1 MRRVIVLTLV
11 SLISLGSVF
20 AITSDPAEAK
30 VYLSVES
37 PSEATA
43 EVGFSSAPVS
53 SWDNVDTKLTEIPLV
68 ANNDGTYGFT
78 TTGESGLY
86 AYAKIYSA
94 EEVTIDL
101 ESSRLVGYASKP
113 ADGSASALGS
123 SSTATGAD
131 NPNLSWTIKG
141 SSYNVSN
148 LDCDSTIGTTFD
160 TEGAKNVESIFVHK
174 KSGSAWANSNMNVY
188 CVALDIASPE
198 GADYRQTS
206 ATTGANYW
214 ETTLTIKV
222 HSES

>member
-1 MRRVIVLTLV
+1 MRRVIVFTLV

-20 AITSDPAEAK
+20 AIASDPAEAK

-53 SWDNVDTKLTEIPLV
+53 SWDNVATKLIEIPLV

-78 TTGESGLY
+78 TTGEKGLY

-94 EEVTIDL
+94 KEVTIDL

-113 ADGSASALGS
+113 TDGS
-123 SSTATGAD
+123 SSALNSSSAATGAT
-131 NPNLSWTIKG
+131 NPNLSWIIKG
-141 SSYNVSN
+141 SSYNDSN
-148 LDCDSTIGTTFD
+148 LDCDSTIETTFD
-160 TEGAKNVESIFVHK
+160 TENAQSVESIFVHK
-174 KSGSAWANSNMNVY
+174 KSGSTWANSNMNVY

-214 ETTLTIKV
+214 KTTLTIKV

>member
-1 MRRVIVLTLV
+1 MKKVVVFTLM
-11 SLISLGSVF
+11 SLISLCSVF

-37 PSEATA
+37 PAKATA

-53 SWDNVDTKLTEIPLV
+53 SWDNVNTKLTEIPLV
-68 ANNDGTYGFT
+68 AKDDGTYGFT
-78 TTGESGLY
+78 TTGEAGLY

-94 EEVTIDL
+94 EGVTIDL
-101 ESSRLVGYASKP
+101 ESSRLVGYVSKP
-113 ADGSASALGS
+113 TDGS
-123 SSTATGAD
+123 SSAIDSSSAGTGAD

-141 SSYNVSN
+141 SSYNGSN
-148 LDCDSTIGTTFD
+148 LDCDSTIETTFD
-160 TEGAKNVESIFVHK
+160 TDGAKNVESIFVHK

-222 HSES
+222 HS